1 MISAGKAQYEERL
14 RELLVAQKKL
24 GDVDEVM
31 AALSAAV
38 KIYSQFTHKKPRR
51 SGKQS
56 PSKRVKTIKDVR
68 AELAALA
75 KSIDEMQK
83 DLLAVSPITLLH
95 FSKARAYRKR
105 DLPRGQ
111 VLASFKELK
120 SVSEDI
126 KSTVE
131 RASELARNEPD
142 KPGNIPLVSL
152 AYKVGLQLKTLG
164 VALSIS
170 EESSEVSG
178 KRGGAVWARVTN
190 LLLAMNGYQVR
201 VDKGVL
207 RAARGWF
214 QEFGD

>member
-1 MISAGKAQYEERL
+1 M
-14 RELLVAQKKL
+14 RELLVAQKRL

-31 AALSAAV
+31 AALSVAV
-38 KIYSQFTHKKPRR
+38 KVYSQFTHKKPRR
-51 SGKQS
+51 AGKQF
-56 PSKRVKTIKDVR
+56 PSKGVKTIKDAR

-95 FSKARAYRKR
+95 FSRARAYRKR
-105 DLPRGQ
+105 ELPRGR
-111 VLASFKELK
+111 VLASFKDLG
-120 SVSEDI
+120 SISEDI

-142 KPGNIPLVSL
+142 KPGNTPLVSL

-178 KRGGAVWARVTN
+178 RRGGAVWARVTN
-190 LLLAMNGYQVR
+190 LLLSMNGYQVR